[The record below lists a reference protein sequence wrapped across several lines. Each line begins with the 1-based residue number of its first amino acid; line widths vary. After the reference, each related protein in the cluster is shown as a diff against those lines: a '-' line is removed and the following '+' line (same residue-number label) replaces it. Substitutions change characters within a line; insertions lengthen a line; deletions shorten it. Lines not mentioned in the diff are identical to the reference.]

1 MLRLFIVLAFFAN
14 CLLPLS
20 SSIAQESAPL
30 RVVAT
35 TTQASDAV
43 RVVAGELVDLTPL
56 MGAGVDPHLY
66 QPTTSDIQ
74 ALNRAQVVVYSGL
87 HLEGK
92 FDEIFETLSE
102 RGVRIYR
109 LAQKV
114 EDQGFALTTPQG
126 TSDPHFWFDP
136 RNWELSI
143 LGLAETLA
151 ELDPAHAEIYRGNA
165 QTYVGVLQSLY
176 TWGVEALQAIPAE
189 QRVLV
194 TSHDAFAYFGDAF
207 GLEVEALQGIS
218 TADEA
223 GVSDIQAIVDVVI
236 TRQIPVIFVESS
248 VPPNTI
254 LSVQEAAR
262 SQGWEV
268 RLGVRE
274 LFSDAMGTEGE
285 YGATYLEMLIFNI
298 LTVLQSFGVEVLP
311 LPEGLPQPPAE
322 LWSLEGA

>member
-1 MLRLFIVLAFFAN
+1 MLRVFIVSSLVAS
-14 CLLPLS
+14 LLFPLS
-20 SSIAQESAPL
+20 LGQAQASAPL

-43 RVVAGELVDLTPL
+43 RVVAGALVDLSPL

-87 HLEGK
+87 RLEGK
-92 FDEIFETLSE
+92 FDEIFEALSE

-207 GLEVEALQGIS
+207 GLEVEAIQGIS

-274 LFSDAMGTEGE
+274 LFSDAMATEGE

-298 LTVLQSFGVEVLP
+298 LTVLQSFGAEVLP
-311 LPEGLPQPPAE
+311 LPELLPQPPAE
-322 LWSLEGA
+322 LLAIGG